1 LWWISKAQKN
11 KLFAHSARHRTGLA
25 AVSQVFFIQIG
36 FQYFLHP
43 FCAMLSAKE
52 EEYTMQMYN
61 IELCESSAGKSEL
74 PVRLTINVMAE
85 DDRQAIEC
93 AKERLISVG
102 LKNNANM
109 VRVRENGGSII
120 WEGR

>member
-1 LWWISKAQKN
+1 
-11 KLFAHSARHRTGLA
+11 
-25 AVSQVFFIQIG
+25 
-36 FQYFLHP
+36 
-43 FCAMLSAKE
+43 
-52 EEYTMQMYN
+52 MQMYN
-61 IELCESSAGKSEL
+61 IELCESSAGRPEL